1 MTKSIKFIFHKG
13 NKEET
18 SGYVYVQIIENR
30 ERTYRSLKLPRF
42 EEKYWDYKT
51 QRVKKSKN
59 IDYINYN
66 DIIETFLSEIIKE
79 GKSLEKFDELN
90 NRISFLKYF
99 ERVLSST
106 KLEMKHGTRLKY
118 RTVYKKLVEYLKHK
132 GKGDLLFS
140 QITIEFLDDLN
151 NYMKQTGMETNSV
164 IHYLKIIR
172 IILRKSQKDRSI
184 SNLYDPFTR
193 FEFDKKEKKRK
204 ETLSKDEIQYIK
216 DFKIDNERIEKVRNL
231 FLFQFFT
238 GGMRVSDLTI
248 LRYNNFVNGRIS
260 YRMFKTKNEINIP
273 ITKLHLSILRSL
285 ITFKTKM
292 SDFILEDREFKDKLD
307 EKISNYFKVNK
318 PTRPSPIRRDPPYFL
333 LEKIPYSIFLEV
345 QSYGFIQTSN
355 FIKSLTYN
363 ELFKEYKNLL
373 YFIENRGIIKNMGFS
388 SDTHFSINLE
398 TKFNSIP
405 INQWDFL
412 SDLIK
417 KRIEELDKLYFDNSL
432 KELTDLG
439 TGKKTKNSFI
449 FKILKDKD
457 FESIK
462 DDNNFSN
469 VTLEQ
474 YQKINKSGIVY
485 NRNLKELQK
494 LLKIEKS
501 LKTHL
506 PRVSFTNIMIN
517 TEGVSPHDIKETL
530 GHSSI
535 SITDEYLKTGFNDGR
550 VDEVISNKL
559 GNQFS

>member
-13 NKEET
+13 SKEET
-18 SGYVYVQIIENR
+18 SGYVYVQTIENR
-30 ERTYRSLKLPRF
+30 QRSYRSLKLPRF
-42 EEKYWDYKT
+42 EERYWDYNS

-59 IDYINYN
+59 IDYTIYN
-66 DIIETFLSEIIKE
+66 EVIETFLSDILKE

-90 NRISFLKYF
+90 NRNSFLKYF

-118 RTVYKKLVEYLKHK
+118 QSVYKKLVDFLKHK
-132 GKGDLLFS
+132 GKDELLFS
-140 QITIEFLDDLN
+140 QITTELLDDLS
-151 NYMKQTGMETNSV
+151 NYMKLTGMETNSV

-184 SNLYDPFTR
+184 STVYDPFIR

-204 ETLSKDEIQYIK
+204 ETLNKVEIQYIK
-216 DFKIDNERIEKVRNL
+216 DYKIDNKRLEKVRNL

-248 LRYNNFVNGRIS
+248 LRYSNFVNGRIN

-285 ITFKTKM
+285 TTLKTKM
-292 SDFILEDREFKDKLD
+292 SDFISKDEEIKKSFD
-307 EKISNYFKVNK
+307 EKINNLFKENK
-318 PTRPSPIRRDPPYFL
+318 PIRPTPIRREPSSSL
-333 LEKIPYSIFLEV
+333 LTKIPYSIFL
-345 QSYGFIQTSN
+345 SSHPYTI
-355 FIKSLTYN
+355 SLTYN
-363 ELFKEYKNLL
+363 FIESLKFNELISEQKNLSS
-373 YFIENRGIIKNMGFS
+373 FIENQGKITETGFS
-388 SDTHFSINLE
+388 VNSQFSLNLE
-398 TKFNSIP
+398 KTYNSKP
-405 INQWDFL
+405 LKEWEFLLNLLNNRIN
-412 SDLIK
+412 
-417 KRIEELDKLYFDNSL
+417 ELDNLFFNNTL
-432 KELTDLG
+432 KELTELG
-439 TGKKTKNSFI
+439 TNKKTKNSFI
-449 FKILKDKD
+449 FKILTDKD
-457 FESIK
+457 FENIK
-462 DDNNFSN
+462 EDNNFSN
-469 VTLEQ
+469 ISLEQ
-474 YQKINKSGIVY
+474 YKKINKSGIVY

-494 LLKIEKS
+494 LLNIEKS

-550 VDEVISNKL
+550 IDEVISNKL
-559 GNQFS
+559 GNQFT